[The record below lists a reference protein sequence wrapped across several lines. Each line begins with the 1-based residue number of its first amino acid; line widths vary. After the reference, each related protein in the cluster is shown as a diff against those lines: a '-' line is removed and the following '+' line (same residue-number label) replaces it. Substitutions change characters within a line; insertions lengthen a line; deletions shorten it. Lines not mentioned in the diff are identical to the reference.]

1 MESGALMWIIFGLLA
16 IGATLFNLYT
26 FSVGKDYRLPMAVA
40 LSLTAL
46 TVCADYSHLAVW
58 VEAEDWAALAD
69 VIPGMG
75 RAWWVL
81 TSISIGLNVL
91 PIFLERAKE
100 KQKSKA

>member
-1 MESGALMWIIFGLLA
+1 MWMVLGVLA

-26 FSVGKDYRLPMAVA
+26 FSIGKDYKLPMALA

-46 TVCADYSHLAVW
+46 TVCADYSHLSVW
-58 VEAEDWAALAD
+58 VEAEDWSALAD

-81 TSISIGLNVL
+81 TSISILLNML
-91 PIFLERAKE
+91 PNFLEHSR
-100 KQKSKA
+100 KQA

>member
-1 MESGALMWIIFGLLA
+1 MIFGVLA
-16 IGATLFNLYT
+16 IVATLSNLYM
-26 FSVGKDYRLPMAVA
+26 FSVGKDYKLPMAIA

-58 VEAEDWAALAD
+58 VEAEDWSALAD

-81 TSISIGLNVL
+81 TSISIGLNML
-91 PIFLERAKE
+91 PIFLERSMK
-100 KQKSKA
+100 KRSM

>member
-1 MESGALMWIIFGLLA
+1 MIYVWMVLGVLA

-26 FSVGKDYRLPMAVA
+26 FSIGKDYKLPMALA

-46 TVCADYSHLAVW
+46 TVCADYSYLSVW
-58 VEAEDWAALAD
+58 VEAEDWSALAD

-81 TSISIGLNVL
+81 RSISILLNML
-91 PIFLERAKE
+91 PIFLERMR
-100 KQKSKA
+100 KQA

>member
-1 MESGALMWIIFGLLA
+1 MIYVWMVLGVLA

-26 FSVGKDYRLPMAVA
+26 FSIGKDYKLPMALA

-46 TVCADYSHLAVW
+46 TVCADYSYLSVW
-58 VEAEDWAALAD
+58 VEVEDWSALAD

-81 TSISIGLNVL
+81 TSISILLNML
-91 PIFLERAKE
+91 PIFLERMR
-100 KQKSKA
+100 KQA

>member
-1 MESGALMWIIFGLLA
+1 MWMMLGLLA

-26 FSVGKDYRLPMAVA
+26 FSVGKDYKLPMAIA

-46 TVCADYSHLAVW
+46 TVCADYSYLTVW
-58 VEAEDWAALAD
+58 VEAEDWSALVD

-81 TSISIGLNVL
+81 TSISILLNLL
-91 PIFLERAKE
+91 PIFLERSK
-100 KQKSKA
+100 KQA

>member
-1 MESGALMWIIFGLLA
+1 MVLGVLA

-26 FSVGKDYRLPMAVA
+26 FSIGKDYKLPMALA

-46 TVCADYSHLAVW
+46 TVCADYSYLSVW
-58 VEAEDWAALAD
+58 VEVEDWSALAD

-81 TSISIGLNVL
+81 TSISILLNML
-91 PIFLERAKE
+91 PIFLERMR
-100 KQKSKA
+100 KQA

>member
-1 MESGALMWIIFGLLA
+1 MVYMWMVLGLLA

-26 FSVGKDYRLPMAVA
+26 FSVGKDYKLPMAIA

-46 TVCADYSHLAVW
+46 TVCADYSYLSVW
-58 VEAEDWAALAD
+58 VEAEDWSALAD

-81 TSISIGLNVL
+81 TSISILLNML
-91 PIFLERAKE
+91 PIFLERMR
-100 KQKSKA
+100 KQA

>member
-1 MESGALMWIIFGLLA
+1 MWMIFGVLA
-16 IGATLFNLYT
+16 IVATLFNLYM
-26 FSVGKDYRLPMAVA
+26 FSVGKDYKLPMAIA

-58 VEAEDWAALAD
+58 VEAEDWSALAD

-81 TSISIGLNVL
+81 TSISIGLNML
-91 PIFLERAKE
+91 PIFLERSR
-100 KQKSKA
+100 KQA

>member
-1 MESGALMWIIFGLLA
+1 MWMIFGVLA
-16 IGATLFNLYT
+16 IVATLFNLYM
-26 FSVGKDYRLPMAVA
+26 FSVGKDYKLPMAIA

-58 VEAEDWAALAD
+58 VEAEDWSALAD

-81 TSISIGLNVL
+81 TSISIGLNML
-91 PIFLERAKE
+91 PIFLERSMK
-100 KQKSKA
+100 KRSM

>member
-1 MESGALMWIIFGLLA
+1 MIYVWMVLGVLA

-26 FSVGKDYRLPMAVA
+26 FSIGKDYKLPMALA

-46 TVCADYSHLAVW
+46 TVCADYSHLSVW
-58 VEAEDWAALAD
+58 VEAEDWSALAD

-81 TSISIGLNVL
+81 TSISILLNML
-91 PIFLERAKE
+91 PIFLERTR
-100 KQKSKA
+100 KQA

>member
-1 MESGALMWIIFGLLA
+1 MIYVWMVLGVLA

-26 FSVGKDYRLPMAVA
+26 FSIGKDYKLPMALA

-46 TVCADYSHLAVW
+46 TVCADYSYLSVW
-58 VEAEDWAALAD
+58 VEAEDWSALAD

-81 TSISIGLNVL
+81 TSISILLNML
-91 PIFLERAKE
+91 PIFLERTR
-100 KQKSKA
+100 KQA